1 MIRVSIVLLS
11 KLLNAS
17 LLLSCLLE
25 LSQLIILTALQLSDS
40 LPELR
45 EFDVDLMEVGVIL
58 LDTTEVLLSLAFKV
72 RSLVSDLL

>member
-72 RSLVSDLL
+72 GSLVSDLL